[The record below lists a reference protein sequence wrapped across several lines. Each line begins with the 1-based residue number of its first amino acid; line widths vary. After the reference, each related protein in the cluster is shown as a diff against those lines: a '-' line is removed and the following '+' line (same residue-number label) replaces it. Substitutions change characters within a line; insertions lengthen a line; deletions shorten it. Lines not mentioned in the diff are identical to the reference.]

1 MSATVTIARAPLGF
15 AQRSERR
22 GARAQPGF
30 AQRSEHREAR
40 RGRAKRALGSR
51 VCGAEASEGPRLDIH
66 GFTLIE
72 IIVVLAIVGLIMGLG
87 VNALRSL
94 ARSDLRGAAT
104 HLSGAMRFLFDRAS
118 TTGKTHRL
126 VLDLEGGRYWAEMT
140 DDRFY
145 VPREVESPEETR
157 RREELEAKEDE
168 ERLAAE
174 AKAAAQATSGSSSSS
189 SSGLPMDSSF
199 DVSKLDVGEFRP
211 KRARFAAF
219 KELALKPVT
228 LSKRVVFRSV
238 YTPRSTEPVTSG
250 RAYIYFFPL
259 GQTEAAIVSLSDP
272 DGETVYSLVAH
283 PITGRVRVYNQE
295 VKPMVSGPTDDTG
308 NVVAP

>member
-1 MSATVTIARAPLGF
+1 MKTETRSSALRAGG
-15 AQRSERR
+15 ATRR
-22 GARAQPGF
+22 ARAQ
-30 AQRSEHREAR
+30 
-40 RGRAKRALGSR
+40 
-51 VCGAEASEGPRLDIH
+51 

-126 VLDLEGGRYWAEMT
+126 VLDLEGGRYWAEIT
-140 DDRFY
+140 DDKFY

-174 AKAAAQATSGSSSSS
+174 AKAAAATSGSSSSSSS

-272 DGETVYSLVAH
+272 GGETVYSLVAH

-295 VKPMVSGPTDDTG
+295 VKPPISGPTDDTG
-308 NVVAP
+308 KVVAP

>member
-1 MSATVTIARAPLGF
+1 M
-15 AQRSERR
+15 
-22 GARAQPGF
+22 
-30 AQRSEHREAR
+30 
-40 RGRAKRALGSR
+40 
-51 VCGAEASEGPRLDIH
+51 CGAEASQGPRSDA

-126 VLDLEGGRYWAEMT
+126 VLDLEGGRYWAEIT
-140 DDRFY
+140 DDKFY
-145 VPREVESPEETR
+145 VPREVESPEATR

-168 ERLAAE
+168 ERLAAA
-174 AKAAAQATSGSSSSS
+174 AKAAQATSGSSSSS

-219 KELALKPVT
+219 KELAIKPVT
-228 LSKRVVFRSV
+228 LSKRVVFRSI

-295 VKPMVSGPTDDTG
+295 VKPPVSGPTDDTG
-308 NVVAP
+308 SAVAP

>member
-1 MSATVTIARAPLGF
+1 MTMQTGRLPLFVGGAPRRAHAR
-15 AQRSERR
+15 
-22 GARAQPGF
+22 
-30 AQRSEHREAR
+30 
-40 RGRAKRALGSR
+40 
-51 VCGAEASEGPRLDIH
+51 

-94 ARSDLRGAAT
+94 ARSDLRGAAS

-126 VLDLEGGRYWAEMT
+126 VLDLEGGRYWAEIT
-140 DDRFY
+140 DDKFY

-189 SSGLPMDSSF
+189 SSSGLPMDSSF
-199 DVSKLDVGEFRP
+199 DVAKLDVGEFRP

-295 VKPMVSGPTDDTG
+295 VKPPVSGPTDDTG
-308 NVVAP
+308 SVVAP

>member
-1 MSATVTIARAPLGF
+1 
-15 AQRSERR
+15 
-22 GARAQPGF
+22 
-30 AQRSEHREAR
+30 
-40 RGRAKRALGSR
+40 
-51 VCGAEASEGPRLDIH
+51 VCGAEASQGPRLDA

-126 VLDLEGGRYWAEMT
+126 VLDLEGGRYWAEIT
-140 DDRFY
+140 DDKFY

-174 AKAAAQATSGSSSSS
+174 AKAAAEATSGSSSSSSSS

-211 KRARFAAF
+211 RRARFAAF

-295 VKPMVSGPTDDTG
+295 VKPPIAGPTDDTG
-308 NVVAP
+308 KVVAP